1 MRTDLESSP
10 MGQYVKSIM
19 LFTAQNISGISYKS
33 PFTKNTLI
41 PHFFNLENYMLV
53 LGLLKMTFTVTW
65 KQVYKIDLIN
75 LTELSLNVQASFK
88 NSISFQMMKYAITV
102 HVYFTSMCTLLQ
114 KNSEINIVP
123 SEKSSNYPATR
134 T

>member
-1 MRTDLESSP
+1 
-10 MGQYVKSIM
+10 
-19 LFTAQNISGISYKS
+19 
-33 PFTKNTLI
+33 
-41 PHFFNLENYMLV
+41 MLV

-123 SEKSSNYPATR
+123 SEKSSNYLATR